1 MASREAKR
9 KQLEALKAA
18 RAGGGRVWE
27 NKEQAPVFDVVD
39 EESYRSVVK
48 GRLAEDDFIE
58 EDGGVT
64 GYADNGEDHWDRSD
78 EEGHSDDE
86 ERELREAAQK
96 QKKKER
102 EAKKQQSAAALKRKA
117 KQPILAP
124 GANPY
129 IKPAKEEAE
138 VEDFMASLMG
148 DLDGQE
154 TVVNKSKPKPQP
166 AASTSKLDRFAKS
179 TSLSSLKRRAGA
191 DDPMG
196 AERGIARTT
205 SSSDVHA
212 SDPLSSEP
220 YYGNGRETGP
230 SSDGD
235 ETATVLHVVGKKAR
249 FSEVEHDLG
258 GAVQS
263 LAFAESKKG
272 NEIEQDVDAANTTI
286 VKVKAEE
293 DAEEDDDNFFV
304 KPSAPVVK
312 PKGAPVRRQLVNT
325 SATKAAAVKPERIE
339 LNIPGL
345 PAAPPLAVDAKAK
358 PKGTDWRTAT
368 SQLAAVEMP
377 ANSMDDVNMSD
388 ASLGDDADNPLP
400 VPESLRKV
408 VKTTDVVLEQVQ
420 SKEED
425 GSLRFYWFDYV
436 EPSPGQLC
444 LVGKVKVTSAQ
455 ADNKGKVASKAD
467 RYASACLTVTGLRRK
482 LFVLPRAKALDMDG
496 NEIDDEDGP
505 EFDDVVADFD
515 DTAESK
521 WNVKNLEVVGETWVK
536 KKYSFG
542 IKGIPREETDWVEFA
557 SDFPDANLSSPSIAK
572 FAVDIPLNASGER
585 FSHVFGSTASA
596 FETFVVA
603 NRIMGPCWL
612 NVKAPVYSDPKK
624 AGATWTKLEVSA
636 DHSTIHPF
644 SDQDPTAP
652 TAAPPLTIMSL
663 SMRTVVHITDN
674 KREVVCA
681 AARVWTDANIDDPTP
696 LEKQPSQMT
705 SMVRN
710 LFTPFPVGFEVAA
723 RATAKTSRDRIIPFK
738 DEKTLL
744 TQLVSIIFRHDPD
757 IIVGHDFVAGD
768 LDVLLNRLKELGI
781 ETWSKVGRFR
791 RPKWPKL
798 TAGRNLKLL
807 DGRLTLDLS
816 SDNSKAVIDS
826 TTWTLTEM
834 CKTHLDIDREDIDPE
849 DTAKYFDNVH
859 STAAQLLHFVQHC
872 GADCYLQMAVAFKV
886 QVLPLTRQLTVFA
899 GNSWNKTLAGN
910 RAERNEYVLLHK
922 FTALGYVCPD
932 KVASWEKKAQ
942 IAKEDA
948 KSRKGKK
955 GKADE
960 EGEAVVKVE
969 MKKAKFTGG
978 LVFEPIKGLW
988 DRYVLVMDFN
998 SLYPSIIQEFD
1009 IDFSTIDWTA
1019 DEAQDVETMP
1029 ERRPCEG
1036 EPQGIL
1042 PDLIAGFVKR
1052 RRQVKNNMKDKN
1064 VSASKMQQYDITQ
1077 KALKLTA
1084 NSMYGCL
1091 GYEGSRFYAKPL
1103 AALTTFK
1110 GREILTNTKAD
1121 AESLGLSVIY
1131 GDTDSVMINTNQTDI
1146 QAAFKIGNDFTKLIN
1161 DKYKKLEIDTDA
1173 VFQRLLL
1180 LNKKK
1185 YAARKVED
1193 DGTIKTEVKG
1203 LDMKRREFCALS
1215 KGASQFVLDCIL
1227 SGESTEVVIEQIHEY
1242 LSTLGERIRA
1252 GVVPVDEYI
1261 IFKRLGKNPQ
1271 DYPDAKS
1278 LPHVQVALRMQAK
1291 GQSAKSGDVV
1301 PYIFCLPADGVS
1313 AKSAK
1318 AVNAHHPDDVRRQG
1332 STLKIDFEVYL
1343 GVQVLPPIER
1353 LCEHIDGTEKARL
1366 AECLGLDVTRY
1377 RSTVDAPER
1386 DFKTL
1391 HSQVSDAQRFRDVE
1405 PLRIRCRV
1413 CETES
1418 IFDGLVKN
1426 SVSDLHPS
1434 IFTKG
1439 HEPRT
1444 DQRTRSPQTNM
1455 VSKSGFFCTNTDCLE
1470 PLSTASIAIQIDNQ
1484 IRGAIAKFYEG
1495 VMVCDEPTCG
1505 YKSRMM
1511 SVYGKRC
1518 LNPGLTCR
1526 GTVHFEYNDLQL
1538 YNQILFFDTLFDL
1551 ERART
1556 KAASTTTQDQVN
1568 EIMDAQKPT
1577 FETLRSVITK
1587 HLEKNGRRW
1596 VNMQSLFGF
1605 MSVVN
1610 R

>member
-27 NKEQAPVFDVVD
+27 NKEQAPVYDVVD

-58 EDGGVT
+58 EDGGVS
-64 GYADNGEDHWDRSD
+64 GYADNGEDHWDRTD
-78 EEGHSDDE
+78 EEGDSDDG

-102 EAKKQQSAAALKRKA
+102 EAKRQQSAAALKRKA
-117 KQPILAP
+117 KQPVITP

-129 IKPAKEEAE
+129 IKLAKEEAE
-138 VEDFMASLMG
+138 VDHFMASLIDG
-148 DLDGQE
+148 LDGQE
-154 TVVNKSKPKPQP
+154 AVVSKPKPKP
-166 AASTSKLDRFAKS
+166 AASTSKMGRFAKS
-179 TSLSSLKRRAGA
+179 TLLSSLKRRAGE
-191 DDPMG
+191 DDPLG
-196 AERGIARTT
+196 AMRGIARTT
-205 SSSDVHA
+205 SSSDTHG
-212 SDPLSSEP
+212 SDPLSSDT

-235 ETATVLHVVGKKAR
+235 DTAAAVPHVVGKKAR
-249 FSEVEHDLG
+249 FSEVENDVG
-258 GAVQS
+258 GGVQS

-272 NEIEQDVDAANTTI
+272 NESEQDFDVANASI
-286 VKVKAEE
+286 VKVKTEE
-293 DAEEDDDNFFV
+293 DVTDEDDDNVFV

-325 SATKAAAVKPERIE
+325 IATKAVTVKPERIE

-345 PAAPPLAVDAKAK
+345 PVAPPSAVDAKAK

-368 SQLAAVEMP
+368 SQLASVEVP
-377 ANSMDDVNMSD
+377 STSMGDVNMTD
-388 ASLGDDADNPLP
+388 GSLGEDVNNPLP
-400 VPESLRKV
+400 VPESLRKI
-408 VKTTDVVLEQVQ
+408 VKTTDVVLKQVH

-455 ADNKGKVASKAD
+455 TDDQGEAAPKSE

-482 LFVLPRAKALDMDG
+482 LFVLPRAKALDVDG

-505 EFDDVVADFD
+505 EFDDIVADFD

-521 WNVKNLEVVGETWVK
+521 WNVKNLEVVGETWVR

-542 IKGIPREETDWVEFA
+542 IKGIPREETNWVEFA
-557 SDFPDANLSSPSIAK
+557 SDFPEK
-572 FAVDIPLNASGER
+572 FAVDIPLDASGER

-636 DHSTIHPF
+636 DHSTILPF

-663 SMRTVVHITDN
+663 SMRTVVHITEN

-705 SMVRN
+705 CMVRN
-710 LFTPFPVGFEVAA
+710 LFTPFPVGFEAAA

-738 DEKTLL
+738 DEKALL

-757 IIVGHDFVAGD
+757 VIVGHDFVAGD
-768 LDVLLNRLKELGI
+768 LDVLLNRLKELNI

-791 RPKWPKL
+791 RPRLPKL
-798 TAGRNLKLL
+798 TPGRNLKLL

-816 SDNSKAVIDS
+816 SDNSKVDIQAVIDS

-834 CKTHLDIDREDIDPE
+834 CKTLLDIDREDIDPE

-886 QVLPLTRQLTVFA
+886 QILPLTRQLTVFA

-922 FTALGYVCPD
+922 FTALGYICPD

-948 KSRKGKK
+948 KSKK
-955 GKADE
+955 GKIEDE
-960 EGEAVVKVE
+960 GDTVAKVE

-1036 EPQGIL
+1036 EPQGVL

-1121 AESLGLSVIY
+1121 AESLGLNVIY

-1146 QAAFKIGNDFTKLIN
+1146 QAAFKIGNDFKKLIN

-1173 VFQRLLL
+1173 VFQRMLL

-1193 DGTIKTEVKG
+1193 DGSIKTEVKG

-1242 LSTLGERIRA
+1242 LSTLGERIRS

-1301 PYIFCLPADGVS
+1301 PYIFCLPADGIS

-1377 RSTVDAPER
+1377 RSTIDAPER

-1391 HSQVSDAQRFRDVE
+1391 QSQVSDAQRFRDVE
-1405 PLRIRCRV
+1405 PLRIRCRI

-1418 IFDGLVKN
+1418 VFDGLVKN
-1426 SVSDLHPS
+1426 SM
-1434 IFTKG
+1434 
-1439 HEPRT
+1439 
-1444 DQRTRSPQTNM
+1444 NM
-1455 VSKSGFFCTNTDCLE
+1455 VSKSGFFCTSMDCLE

-1495 VMVCDEPTCG
+1495 IMVCDEPTCG
-1505 YKSRMM
+1505 YKTRMM

-1526 GTVHFEYNDLQL
+1526 GTVHFESIEWRYQYNDLQL

-1556 KAASTTTQDQVN
+1556 KSAGTATQDQVN
-1568 EIMDAQKPT
+1568 EIADAQKPT
-1577 FETLRSVITK
+1577 FDTLRSVVTK

-1605 MSVVN
+1605 MSVG